1 MRVISKLHAN
11 ISVFL
16 IVVNCTKVSI
26 VHTTQL
32 TYSHYYIWL
41 KSPTKVCHE
50 KVKIDFFVEKQFKIL
65 EKNQNVP
72 DDRRYSDA

>member
-1 MRVISKLHAN
+1 MRVIYELHAN

-32 TYSHYYIWL
+32 NILTLLHMAQ
-41 KSPTKVCHE
+41 KSHE
-50 KVKIDFFVEKQFKIL
+50 KVKINFFVEKQFKIL
-65 EKNQNVP
+65 EKNENVP
-72 DDRRYSDA
+72 DDHCYSDA